1 MYDSSDEEKDT
12 GRTRRKPTKTQLR
25 ILDALVKAL

>member
-12 GRTRRKPTKTQLR
+12 GKTKRKPTTTQLR
-25 ILDALVKAL
+25 ILAALVKAL